1 MKTNHYESYDIT
13 YDQTRF
19 NAAQLLPLYAQTYW
33 ANQRPLETIE
43 KSLKHS
49 LVYVAFYEKQPVA
62 MLRMITD
69 YTTFAYLCDV
79 VVDESHRGK
88 GLGKMILNE
97 AFGRDDVK
105 SLRRISLLTQ
115 DAQGLYHQYGFENIE
130 HPERYMEILR

>member
-1 MKTNHYESYDIT
+1 LKTNHCEGYDIT

-19 NAAQLLPLYAQTYW
+19 DASQLLPLYAQTYW
-33 ANQRPLETIE
+33 ANQRPLVTIE

-49 LVYVAFYEKQPVA
+49 LVYVAFYENKPVA

-115 DAQGLYHQYGFENIE
+115 DAQGLYQQYGFENIE

>member
-1 MKTNHYESYDIT
+1 MKTNHCEGYDIT
-13 YDQTRF
+13 YDQTHF

-49 LVYVAFYEKQPVA
+49 LVYVAFYENQPVA

-97 AFGRDDVK
+97 AFNRDDVK

-115 DAQGLYHQYGFENIE
+115 DAQGLYQQYGFENIE